1 MSPETLVLIQNQY
14 GGLPLVAVGGG
25 EGEVF
30 SMLIIVL
37 KSED

>member
-14 GGLPLVAVGGG
+14 GGLPLAAMGGG
-25 EGEVF
+25 EFF

>member
-14 GGLPLVAVGGG
+14 GGLPLAAMGGGG
-25 EGEVF
+25 EFF